1 VKPRVFAYHQPRT
14 LDEALELLAAGD
26 DVAVLAGGQSLVP
39 MMNARLAS
47 PEIVVDINRL
57 SGLDAIWID
66 GDRLVVGA
74 LVRHETLVGHPL
86 VLERLP
92 LLSAMA
98 RTIAHW
104 PIRTRGTIGGSLVH
118 ADPAAQWPLA
128 AVLLEA
134 ELELESRGNARRVPA
149 ADFFEGAL
157 TTTLAAGEL
166 LTAIRFRLPDA
177 SHGAAFR
184 LLARRPG
191 DYAIAMAACLVEADR
206 PRRLAIG
213 GVEPRPLDRSA
224 ALGGLTTMPA
234 MIEAACRD
242 VAPMDDPRAPA
253 DYRRRVLPQLVG
265 DCLAEA
271 LGRQAS

>member
-1 VKPRVFAYHQPRT
+1 VKPRSFAYHQPKT
-14 LDEALELLAAGD
+14 LDEALGLLADSD
-26 DVAVLAGGQSLVP
+26 DVAVIAGGQSLVP

-57 SGLDAIWID
+57 SRLDAIHIE

-74 LVRHETLVGHPL
+74 LVRHETLIHHPL
-86 VLERLP
+86 VQDRLP
-92 LLSAMA
+92 LLSTIAE
-98 RTIAHW
+98 TIAHW

-118 ADPAAQWPLA
+118 ADPAAQWPIA

-134 ELELESRGNARRVPA
+134 ELELESRGNTRRIAA

-157 TTTLAAGEL
+157 TTALAAGEL
-166 LTAIRFRLPDA
+166 LTAIRLRCPTDR
-177 SHGAAFR
+177 HGAAFR

-206 PRRLAIG
+206 PLRLALG

-224 ALGGLTTMPA
+224 ALDGLPSVPE
-234 MIEAACRD
+234 MIEAACQD
-242 VAPMDDPRAPA
+242 VAPMDDPRASA
-253 DYRRRVLPQLVG
+253 DYRRRVLPRLVG

-271 LGRQAS
+271 LGGQAS

>member
-1 VKPRVFAYHQPRT
+1 VKPRSFTYHQPKT
-14 LDEALELLAAGD
+14 LVEALGLLADSD
-26 DVAVLAGGQSLVP
+26 DVTVLAGGQSLVP

-57 SGLDAIWID
+57 SGLDAIYIE

-74 LVRHETLVGHPL
+74 LVRHETLIGHPL
-86 VLERLP
+86 VQDRLP
-92 LLSAMA
+92 LLSTMA
-98 RTIAHW
+98 KTIAHW

-128 AVLLEA
+128 AVLLEV
-134 ELELESRGNARRVPA
+134 ELELESQGNSRRIAA

-157 TTTLAAGEL
+157 ATALAAGEL
-166 LTAIRFRLPDA
+166 LTSIRFRCPTA
-177 SHGAAFR
+177 RHGAAFR
-184 LLARRPG
+184 LLARRQG

-206 PRRLAIG
+206 PLRLALG
-213 GVEPRPLDRSA
+213 GVESRPLDRSA
-224 ALGGLTTMPA
+224 ALDGLRTVPE
-234 MIEAACRD
+234 MIEAACHD

-265 DCLAEA
+265 HCLAEA
-271 LGRQAS
+271 LGGQAS

>member
-1 VKPRVFAYHQPRT
+1 MKPRGFTYHQPKT
-14 LDEALELLAAGD
+14 LDEALGLLAASD
-26 DVAVLAGGQSLVP
+26 DAAVLAGGQSLVP

-57 SGLDAIWID
+57 ASLDAVRIE

-74 LVRHETLVGHPL
+74 LVRHESLIGHPL
-86 VLERLP
+86 VQERLP
-92 LLSAMA
+92 LLSSMA
-98 RTIAHW
+98 ETIAHW

-134 ELELESRGNARRVPA
+134 EIELQSQGNARRIDA

-157 TTTLAAGEL
+157 STTLAAGEL
-166 LTAIRFRLPDA
+166 LTAIRFRLPSA
-177 SHGAAFR
+177 GHGAAFR
-184 LLARRPG
+184 LLTRRPG
-191 DYAIAMAACLVEADR
+191 DYAIAMAACVVEADR

-213 GVEPRPLDRSA
+213 GVEPRPLDRSG
-224 ALGGLTTMPA
+224 ALDGLTTVPE
-234 MIEAACRD
+234 MIEAACRE
-242 VAPMDDPRAPA
+242 VTPMDDPRAPA
-253 DYRRRVLPQLVG
+253 DYRRRVLAQLVG

-271 LGRQAS
+271 LRGQAS